1 MARIAMVVVTAAV
14 GLAGCGGDDPGEQV
28 RKDPSTPVAE
38 QERPDQGKPEVAPES
53 SGDPA
58 EDRRRAEQAYADED
72 YDSAIALMQAAAEG
86 GDAGARRALEH
97 YRATASKAMVRNAK
111 RKLREAKAAD
121 ISPRAAVSQA
131 QVALRYDAT
140 PEARAVHAEAE
151 RALAD
156 YRRRQRSATPP
167 AGDDEAQ
174 R

>member
-14 GLAGCGGDDPGEQV
+14 AIAGCGGDDPGEQV

-38 QERPDQGKPEVAPES
+38 QERPDQGRPEVASEP

-58 EDRRRAEQAYADED
+58 EDRRRAEQAFADED
-72 YDSAIALMQAAAEG
+72 YDSAIALMRAAADG
-86 GDAGARRALEH
+86 GAAGARRALER
-97 YRATASKAMVRNAK
+97 YRAPASRAMVRSVR

-121 ISPRAAVSQA
+121 ISPRAAVAQA

-140 PEARAVHAEAE
+140 AEARAVHAEAE
-151 RALAD
+151 SALAD

-167 AGDDEAQ
+167 AGDDEAG